1 MGFDVVAFIN
11 GIWSQTG
18 MLVLLSGLGLLALW
32 GTGFFQRLFRIIE
45 EMMFNNWQLALLGAT
60 AIALSLASGYTT
72 FDGLRN
78 FTSAPLLSILIA
90 FGIQGVM
97 LIVAWLI
104 GESFATGMNQRSA
117 SGRGLT
123 AREATV
129 GMLLGVALAGLAFY
143 WLLNQ
148 YSAVGFTRASG
159 LVADWG
165 RFADVALYFLIA
177 VVLVAVIAFNFRRGG
192 DISTPYV
199 QSVRLIAKNAVLW
212 VMFLASMGASVF
224 FSFDSHFNAIFSAEQ
239 RKRAA
244 EIRTLN
250 QVGRVVADIG
260 ERAQKVQ
267 LAEAERLFETDGWKA
282 YDTQLTRLA
291 QQAQGSQGEI
301 EKYFVTKME
310 ERRRGIA
317 EQQERISGAER
328 NQTAL
333 LRRRDELEAE
343 LQRIEPGIG
352 AFEADLAKA
361 QGTYNATRQAIAAKR
376 IEANAEDGGVEG
388 TLKRGKGPI
397 FRQRTAEADELQR
410 KLLITDDPRL
420 REAQRQRDQAS
431 ARIVSLKREIATIN
445 GNVAKYKGET
455 QTAAQRIKAAESS
468 EGDAEGTKVDPARV
482 LPAFERARSA
492 FRQQPD
498 TERLAGLQTQCGNL
512 LNAMLSTPAA
522 KERVRAIDCDP
533 NHAAEAAARLFA
545 LNAGLVAF
553 NATCAGGSKLPQDAT
568 TDALLGFGR
577 NCLQDSGLVSQESTD
592 LGARLQAIDMNRDD
606 KAHRFV
612 VTWNAF
618 LDGNRLAYLA
628 LVLAIGVDALVFMAG
643 LFGAASVKSP
653 LSDVPSFKARSAE
666 QLQAVIDTALLP
678 HTYENAQAVLNAMRP
693 MAPDGGFTQRIAVR
707 DDDPHAR
714 DLHRVLNA
722 GATIG
727 AVRHVAGETYEL
739 RSELFEYISQVAK
752 KAFAADKSHVAL
764 ADLERIVA
772 VALLPDVRDNVE
784 TVLRYVHP
792 IEDRPTFLEK
802 VGVKERHDFTAEIDL
817 GEVDRS
823 DKKVV
828 RNALNA
834 GASMEAVQRVNN
846 SHYFI
851 SRDFYKTLARIRGR
865 FLVSVAPEALLVTRQ
880 ANERLLSSYANA
892 STLTPL
898 ITGAPGTPRASIADN
913 RGRLLANHHA
923 QGNGSATRSDQDL
936 EVLFRQEL
944 VRPIGVSA
952 VSLDHI
958 WDSEV
963 AGEALAAANALKRQA
978 RQRPALN
985 SELRLVESDSRRVLE
1000 QAQDVLAAQFQ
1011 DDRHTLSLLHDV
1023 AVEIDRR
1030 IPALMLLPEGGLIDR
1045 LIFALEEASGDNR
1058 LSDDEHLLLSRL
1070 QKLKGDLEVMRLNDS
1085 SAWKGITR
1093 QFEHL
1098 NEPAPA
1104 PTHRPG
1110 QGQVH

>member
-1 MGFDVVAFIN
+1 
-11 GIWSQTG
+11 
-18 MLVLLSGLGLLALW
+18 
-32 GTGFFQRLFRIIE
+32 
-45 EMMFNNWQLALLGAT
+45 
-60 AIALSLASGYTT
+60 
-72 FDGLRN
+72 
-78 FTSAPLLSILIA
+78 
-90 FGIQGVM
+90 
-97 LIVAWLI
+97 
-104 GESFATGMNQRSA
+104 
-117 SGRGLT
+117 
-123 AREATV
+123 
-129 GMLLGVALAGLAFY
+129 
-143 WLLNQ
+143 
-148 YSAVGFTRASG
+148 
-159 LVADWG
+159 
-165 RFADVALYFLIA
+165 
-177 VVLVAVIAFNFRRGG
+177 
-192 DISTPYV
+192 
-199 QSVRLIAKNAVLW
+199 
-212 VMFLASMGASVF
+212 
-224 FSFDSHFNAIFSAEQ
+224 
-239 RKRAA
+239 
-244 EIRTLN
+244 
-250 QVGRVVADIG
+250 
-260 ERAQKVQ
+260 
-267 LAEAERLFETDGWKA
+267 
-282 YDTQLTRLA
+282 
-291 QQAQGSQGEI
+291 
-301 EKYFVTKME
+301 
-310 ERRRGIA
+310 
-317 EQQERISGAER
+317 
-328 NQTAL
+328 
-333 LRRRDELEAE
+333 
-343 LQRIEPGIG
+343 
-352 AFEADLAKA
+352 
-361 QGTYNATRQAIAAKR
+361 
-376 IEANAEDGGVEG
+376 
-388 TLKRGKGPI
+388 
-397 FRQRTAEADELQR
+397 
-410 KLLITDDPRL
+410 
-420 REAQRQRDQAS
+420 
-431 ARIVSLKREIATIN
+431 
-445 GNVAKYKGET
+445 
-455 QTAAQRIKAAESS
+455 
-468 EGDAEGTKVDPARV
+468 
-482 LPAFERARSA
+482 
-492 FRQQPD
+492 
-498 TERLAGLQTQCGNL
+498 
-512 LNAMLSTPAA
+512 
-522 KERVRAIDCDP
+522 
-533 NHAAEAAARLFA
+533 
-545 LNAGLVAF
+545 
-553 NATCAGGSKLPQDAT
+553 
-568 TDALLGFGR
+568 
-577 NCLQDSGLVSQESTD
+577 
-592 LGARLQAIDMNRDD
+592 MNRDD

-643 LFGAASVKSP
+643 LFGAAAVKSP

-727 AVRHVAGETYEL
+727 AVRHVADETYEL

-784 TVLRYVHP
+784 TVLKYVHP

-880 ANERLLSSYANA
+880 ANERLLSSHANA

-898 ITGAPGTPRASIADN
+898 ITGTPGTPRASIADN

-1070 QKLKGDLEVMRLNDS
+1070 QKLKGDLEVMRLERLFRVERHRAAIRASQRAGPSTDPSAGPRPSPLGSALQNGTGPDVLNLLQANRAGKLPRAVFYVSDPAVLRLYSLNATTFCFCSPRPWMVRLIASPALSHTGGFMPSATPGGVPVVTTSPGS
-1085 SAWKGITR
+1085 STMNC
-1093 QFEHL
+1093 EM
-1098 NEPAPA
+1098 
-1104 PTHRPG
+1104 
-1110 QGQVH
+1110 

>member
-1 MGFDVVAFIN
+1 M
-11 GIWSQTG
+11 
-18 MLVLLSGLGLLALW
+18 
-32 GTGFFQRLFRIIE
+32 
-45 EMMFNNWQLALLGAT
+45 
-60 AIALSLASGYTT
+60 
-72 FDGLRN
+72 
-78 FTSAPLLSILIA
+78 
-90 FGIQGVM
+90 
-97 LIVAWLI
+97 
-104 GESFATGMNQRSA
+104 
-117 SGRGLT
+117 
-123 AREATV
+123 
-129 GMLLGVALAGLAFY
+129 
-143 WLLNQ
+143 
-148 YSAVGFTRASG
+148 
-159 LVADWG
+159 
-165 RFADVALYFLIA
+165 
-177 VVLVAVIAFNFRRGG
+177 
-192 DISTPYV
+192 
-199 QSVRLIAKNAVLW
+199 RLIAKNAVLW

-282 YDTQLTRLA
+282 YDAQLTKLA

-352 AFEADLAKA
+352 ALEAELAKA

-445 GNVAKYKGET
+445 GDVAKYKGET

-553 NATCAGGSKLPQDAT
+553 QAHCAGGSKLPQDAT

-727 AVRHVAGETYEL
+727 AVRHVAEETYEL

-752 KAFAADKSHVAL
+752 KAFAADKTHVAL

-772 VALLPDVRDNVE
+772 VALLPDVKDNVE
-784 TVLRYVHP
+784 TVLKYVHP

-851 SRDFYKTLARIRGR
+851 SRDFYQTLARIRGR
-865 FLVSVAPEALLVTRQ
+865 FLVSTAPDALLVRD
-880 ANERLLSSYANA
+880 ARLLGAREDA
-892 STLTPL
+892 STVTPL
-898 ITGAPGTPRASIADN
+898 ITGNARTHRGSLAYN
-913 RGRLLANHHA
+913 RGRLLENHHA
-923 QGNGSATRSDQDL
+923 GNGGSGRSEHDL
-936 EVLFRQEL
+936 ESYFRQEL
-944 VRPIGVSA
+944 VKPLGVSA
-952 VSLDHI
+952 ASLDHI
-958 WDSEV
+958 WESEV
-963 AGEALAAANALKRQA
+963 AAEALVAANALKRQA

-985 SELRLVESDSRRVLE
+985 NELRRVEGASRQVLE
-1000 QAQDVLAAQFQ
+1000 EAQDFLAAQHH

-1023 AVEIDRR
+1023 AAEIDRKV
-1030 IPALMLLPEGGLIDR
+1030 PALMLLPEVGLIDR
-1045 LIFALEEASGDNR
+1045 LILALEEASGDNR
-1058 LSDDEHLLLSRL
+1058 LSDEEHLLLSRL
-1070 QKLKGDLEVMRLNDS
+1070 QKLKGDLEVMRLGDS
-1085 SAWKGITR
+1085 SAWKGIAR
-1093 QFEHL
+1093 QLDHL

-1104 PTHRPG
+1104 PTHRAEDG
-1110 QGQVH
+1110 RFH

>member
-1 MGFDVVAFIN
+1 M
-11 GIWSQTG
+11 
-18 MLVLLSGLGLLALW
+18 
-32 GTGFFQRLFRIIE
+32 
-45 EMMFNNWQLALLGAT
+45 
-60 AIALSLASGYTT
+60 
-72 FDGLRN
+72 
-78 FTSAPLLSILIA
+78 
-90 FGIQGVM
+90 
-97 LIVAWLI
+97 
-104 GESFATGMNQRSA
+104 
-117 SGRGLT
+117 
-123 AREATV
+123 
-129 GMLLGVALAGLAFY
+129 
-143 WLLNQ
+143 
-148 YSAVGFTRASG
+148 
-159 LVADWG
+159 
-165 RFADVALYFLIA
+165 
-177 VVLVAVIAFNFRRGG
+177 
-192 DISTPYV
+192 
-199 QSVRLIAKNAVLW
+199 
-212 VMFLASMGASVF
+212 
-224 FSFDSHFNAIFSAEQ
+224 
-239 RKRAA
+239 
-244 EIRTLN
+244 
-250 QVGRVVADIG
+250 
-260 ERAQKVQ
+260 
-267 LAEAERLFETDGWKA
+267 
-282 YDTQLTRLA
+282 
-291 QQAQGSQGEI
+291 
-301 EKYFVTKME
+301 
-310 ERRRGIA
+310 
-317 EQQERISGAER
+317 
-328 NQTAL
+328 
-333 LRRRDELEAE
+333 
-343 LQRIEPGIG
+343 
-352 AFEADLAKA
+352 
-361 QGTYNATRQAIAAKR
+361 
-376 IEANAEDGGVEG
+376 
-388 TLKRGKGPI
+388 
-397 FRQRTAEADELQR
+397 
-410 KLLITDDPRL
+410 
-420 REAQRQRDQAS
+420 
-431 ARIVSLKREIATIN
+431 
-445 GNVAKYKGET
+445 
-455 QTAAQRIKAAESS
+455 
-468 EGDAEGTKVDPARV
+468 

-522 KERVRAIDCDP
+522 KDRVRAIDCDP
-533 NHAAEAAARLFA
+533 KNAAEAAARLFA

-553 NATCAGGSKLPQDAT
+553 QATCAGGSKLPQDAT

-772 VALLPDVRDNVE
+772 VALLPDVKDNVE

-802 VGVKERHDFTAEIDL
+802 VGVKERPEFTAEIDL

-846 SHYFI
+846 SHYYI

-865 FLVSVAPEALLVTRQ
+865 FLVSAASEALMLRDAGNANTSTVTPLVTG
-880 ANERLLSSYANA
+880 NV
-892 STLTPL
+892 
-898 ITGAPGTPRASIADN
+898 RAHRGSLADN
-913 RGRLLANHHA
+913 RGRLLENHHA
-923 QGNGSATRSDQDL
+923 GNGRAEHDL
-936 EVLFRQEL
+936 ETYFRHEL
-944 VRPIGVSA
+944 VKPLSVSA
-952 VSLDHI
+952 ASLDHI
-958 WDSEV
+958 WESEV
-963 AGEALAAANALKRQA
+963 AAEALAAANALKRQA
-978 RQRPALN
+978 RQRSALN

-1000 QAQDVLAAQFQ
+1000 QAQDMLAAQYQ
-1011 DDRHTLSLLHDV
+1011 GDRHTLSLLHDV

-1045 LIFALEEASGDNR
+1045 LIIALEEASGDNR

-1085 SAWKGITR
+1085 AAWKGITR
-1093 QFEHL
+1093 QLDHL